1 MVERVPQGSECGDV
15 ATQSAAARPYPFA
28 VTTADAI
35 TIRGDLY
42 GGPAGPTVI
51 LLHGG
56 GQSRS
61 AWRGAARRL
70 AEAGYRAV
78 SMDLRGHGGSDWS
91 PAGKYGFDDYANDL
105 ARTIDSL
112 GGHAV
117 LIGASLGGHVSVI
130 AAARY
135 PQKVR
140 ALALADVTPW
150 IDERETGIEMRAAM
164 RRMGNGVAS
173 LDEAAQLIAD
183 LRGGEPRRD
192 VSGLRHHLQQRDG
205 RWYWRWDPAYLTEE
219 NLRHGGEGGLFVREA
234 RRLRCPVLVMR
245 AEHSTVTTPAQVELF
260 RAAVPGLS
268 DVVIPGAGHMLTGDL
283 NDDYAAATLAFL
295 ATLPINPEYVS

>member
-1 MVERVPQGSECGDV
+1 MRPQ
-15 ATQSAAARPYPFA
+15 PFA
-28 VTTADAI
+28 VTTADGI

-42 GGPAGPTVI
+42 GDEGPAAI

-91 PAGKYGFDDYANDL
+91 PAGKYGFDDYADDL
-105 ARTIDSL
+105 ARTINTV
-112 GGHAV
+112 GGPAV
-117 LIGASLGGHVSVI
+117 LIGASLGGHVGVVT
-130 AAARY
+130 AARH
-135 PQKVR
+135 PDKVR

-150 IDERETGIEMRAAM
+150 IDEGEIGSGMRDAM
-164 RRMGNGVAS
+164 RRMGEGVGS
-173 LDEAAQLIAD
+173 LEEAARLIAD
-183 LRGGEPRRD
+183 LRGDAPRRD
-192 VSGLRHHLQQRDG
+192 VSGLRHHLQERDG

-245 AEHSTVTTPAQVELF
+245 AEHSNVTTPAQVELF
-260 RAAVPGLS
+260 RGAVPQLK
-268 DVVIPGAGHMLTGDL
+268 DVVIPGAGHMLTGDV
-283 NDDYAAATLAFL
+283 NDIYAAETLRFL
-295 ATLPINPEYVS
+295 APL